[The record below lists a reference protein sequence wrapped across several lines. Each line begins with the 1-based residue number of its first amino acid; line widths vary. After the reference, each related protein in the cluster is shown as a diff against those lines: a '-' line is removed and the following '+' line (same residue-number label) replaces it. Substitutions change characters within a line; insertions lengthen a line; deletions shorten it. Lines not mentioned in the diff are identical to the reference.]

1 MLQSR
6 CAMESTPGSI
16 GAPTAQKEHPTHLA
30 ARHLLIDWTA
40 RLLLF
45 SGLVIGLAWPAEAAP
60 EGRALY
66 AGMLIAIAGA
76 AYLLASVEPVALWIH
91 QRVKEYP
98 LPVALLPVA
107 WLALLYP
114 YILSAE
120 QDPAEV
126 LFFGVFLFLATAAA
140 ILNVPPLQRAD
151 ISLGLILV
159 AVPLVMPVIPD
170 TPFSAQAHA
179 APLTARAIAFLLPL
193 ALLLLTNTQQKQ
205 RLNLLFICAALA
217 LWYSAHFGALP
228 TLPIGREA
236 NAFAQLTIPVAGLY
250 MLAIAGRFDRLGLSF
265 RLTPRQVSITA
276 SNAVLLAALY
286 VPLGLVTSALVPSF
300 SGPDLLE
307 VLWRWLSIFLLQ
319 ALPTEILLRGTLI
332 TYLQDDLQL
341 SPLVAIAVSVV
352 ASVVVGW
359 TSLSWLLALSAIAAV
374 FYARIFLA
382 TRNVVASS
390 VVHATL
396 LWVLWLLFGG

>member
-1 MLQSR
+1 
-6 CAMESTPGSI
+6 MESTPGSM
-16 GAPTAQKEHPTHLA
+16 GAPAVQEERPAQLP

-98 LPVALLPVA
+98 LPMALLPAA

-114 YILSAE
+114 YISSAE
-120 QDPAEV
+120 LDPAEV
-126 LFFGVFLFLATAAA
+126 LFFGVFLFLATTAA

-179 APLTARAIAFLLPL
+179 APLIARAIAFLLPL
-193 ALLLLTNTQQKQ
+193 ALVLLTNKQQKQ

-217 LWYSAHFGALP
+217 LWYSAQFGALP
-228 TLPIGREA
+228 ALPIGREA

-276 SNAVLLAALY
+276 SNAVLLTALY
-286 VPLGLVTSALVPSF
+286 VPLGLVAGALVPAF
-300 SGPDLLE
+300 SGPALLE
-307 VLWRWLSIFLLQ
+307 ALWRWLSIFLLQ

-359 TSLSWLLALSAIAAV
+359 TSLSWMLALSAIAAV

-382 TRNVVASS
+382 TRNVVASGI
-390 VVHATL
+390 VHGTL
-396 LWVLWLLFGG
+396 MWVLWLLFGG

>member
-1 MLQSR
+1 
-6 CAMESTPGSI
+6 MESTPGSV
-16 GAPTAQKEHPTHLA
+16 GAPVVQEERPAQLP

-45 SGLVIGLAWPAEAAP
+45 SGLVIGLAWPAAAVP

-66 AGMLIAIAGA
+66 AGVLIALASA

-91 QRVKEYP
+91 QRVKDYP
-98 LPVALLPVA
+98 LPMALLPAA

-114 YILSAE
+114 YLSSAE
-120 QDPAEV
+120 LDPAEA
-126 LFFGVFLFLATAAA
+126 LFFSVFLFLATTAA

-159 AVPLVMPVIPD
+159 AVPLVIPVIPD
-170 TPFSAQAHA
+170 TPFSDQAHTV
-179 APLTARAIAFLLPL
+179 PLIARAMAFLLPL
-193 ALLLLTNTQQKQ
+193 ALVLLTNKQQKQ

-217 LWYSAHFGALP
+217 LWYSAHFGILPALP
-228 TLPIGREA
+228 ISREA

-250 MLAIAGRFDRLGLSF
+250 VLAIAGRFDRLGLSF

-276 SNAVLLAALY
+276 SNAVLLAAIY
-286 VPLGLVTSALVPSF
+286 VPLGLVTNALVPSF
-300 SGPDLLE
+300 SGPAPLE
-307 VLWRWLSIFLLQ
+307 VLWRWLSILLLQ
-319 ALPTEILLRGTLI
+319 ALPVEILLRGTLI

-341 SPLVAIAVSVV
+341 SPLVAVAVSVI

-359 TSLSWLLALSAIAAV
+359 TSLSWLPALSAIAAV

-390 VVHATL
+390 IVHATL
-396 LWVLWLLFGG
+396 VWVLWLLFGG